1 MKTTEELLNKK
12 LSIYTDLDTIL
23 DTRAVIA
30 ANLDPMSVIPFI
42 ESYKYIYRVKDN
54 MGNISH
60 DIFRSYYD
68 RRDSSCLPHA
78 PPTAILSF
86 IKDQYS
92 DIAHDIKNSKHEE
105 ELTLYLNIYPYKLT
119 KEEIENVMNLVITQ
133 VPDISVQIIYMSWNM
148 LTPIWVKEH
157 VGSMF
162 MYDLPYWI
170 EYHMQNGNLTKT
182 FLLNI
187 MGVAPSLANNN
198 TLGIKIDENYFKDF
212 QKMLTYIMEYY
223 PLAAKYFSGV
233 LFYDSDLNK
242 KEQNSK

>member
-30 ANLDPMSVIPFI
+30 TRLDPLSVIPFI

-54 MGNISH
+54 MGNISY
-60 DIFRSYYD
+60 DIFRSYYE
-68 RRDSSCLPHA
+68 RRDVSVIPHA
-78 PPTAILSF
+78 SPTAILSF
-86 IKDQYS
+86 IKDQYA
-92 DIAHDIKNSKHEE
+92 DTALDIKNSKHEE
-105 ELTLYLNIYPYKLT
+105 DICLYLNIYPYKL
-119 KEEIENVMNLVITQ
+119 EREDIEKIVNLVTTQ
-133 VPDISVQIIYMSWNM
+133 VPDISVKIEYMNWET
-148 LTPIWVKEH
+148 LTPAWIKEH
-157 VGSMF
+157 VGCMF

-223 PLAAKYFSGV
+223 PLAAKYFSGI

-242 KEQNSK
+242 KPEESS